1 MPIAQSKTFMPVI
14 GNAVARRNKPK
25 KKPKI
30 KKDSAHNYA
39 KNWAT
44 AAAAA
49 AEQELLSGWPA
60 LELGPCLMGLPR
72 LIGRLRLGPSHCRYF
87 GKPDKTMA
95 AVPRL
100 VPISLALF
108 IASVIVCNYNHE
120 LCPSSAA
127 AGGSAMARMEP
138 RPDLIWSGNFLPIT
152 QQMTSINIFSLIFF
166 FGLFLLCAVYDFCC
180 FYEATDD
187 DRPIVR

>member
-49 AEQELLSGWPA
+49 EQELLSAWPA

-100 VPISLALF
+100 VPISFALF

-120 LCPSSAA
+120 LCHSGWQCDGQDGAPTWS
-127 AGGSAMARMEP
+127 
-138 RPDLIWSGNFLPIT
+138 DLVWQFSPHHTANDVNKHIF
-152 QQMTSINIFSLIFF
+152 INFF

>member
-14 GNAVARRNKPK
+14 GNAVARRNKP
-25 KKPKI
+25 

-72 LIGRLRLGPSHCRYF
+72 LIGRLRLEPSHCRYF

-100 VPISLALF
+100 VSISLALF
-108 IASVIVCNYNHE
+108 IVSVIVCNYNHE

-138 RPDLIWSGNFLPIT
+138 RPDLIWSGNFLSIT

-166 FGLFLLCAVYDFCC
+166 RFISTLRCLRFLLFLWG
-180 FYEATDD
+180 
-187 DRPIVR
+187 DRRR